1 MPDLP
6 PSHAKPLDLM
16 TSPAARRLGP
26 AATSPSLLLLAAG
39 LALDPDDRT
48 TAACRRCVRARVCMC
63 MFIYASVSAFVCFR
77 ECVVSRIRTA
87 IENYQSN
94 LRK

>member
-39 LALDPDDRT
+39 LALDPDDGCLSSGC
-48 TAACRRCVRARVCMC
+48 ARARECMC
-63 MFIYASVSAFVCFR
+63 MFIYVNVFAFVCFR